1 MKIFD
6 CFTYLDEDLILD
18 LRLNIL
24 NKFVDKFIIVEAAYR
39 HNGEIKK
46 QNFNIEK
53 FSEFKKKIEYI
64 YLEAEPLNLIK
75 KKNLNN
81 HDLLKNT
88 YLRENFQRDYIREG
102 LYSANENDFIMISD
116 VDEIPNLK
124 NFNFSNDKSSI
135 VFFKQKMFYYK
146 FNLLYEDFP
155 WYGSKGCFKKILKNP
170 QWLRDVKTK
179 KYSFWRLDTIF
190 SKRKYRNI
198 NFLENGG
205 WHFTNVKSP
214 RDIYKKMQTF
224 LHNVDFKESNLG
236 LKDIEKMVQENKIGY
251 DHSADQRTVNKW
263 NSNRIL
269 KKVDDNFLPDYL
281 VNNKEKYKKWL

>member
-24 NKFVDKFIIVEAAYR
+24 NKFVDKFIIVEAGYR

-102 LYSANENDFIMISD
+102 LYSAE
-116 VDEIPNLK
+116 
-124 NFNFSNDKSSI
+124 
-135 VFFKQKMFYYK
+135 
-146 FNLLYEDFP
+146 
-155 WYGSKGCFKKILKNP
+155 
-170 QWLRDVKTK
+170 
-179 KYSFWRLDTIF
+179 
-190 SKRKYRNI
+190 
-198 NFLENGG
+198 
-205 WHFTNVKSP
+205 
-214 RDIYKKMQTF
+214 
-224 LHNVDFKESNLG
+224 
-236 LKDIEKMVQENKIGY
+236 
-251 DHSADQRTVNKW
+251 
-263 NSNRIL
+263 
-269 KKVDDNFLPDYL
+269 
-281 VNNKEKYKKWL
+281 